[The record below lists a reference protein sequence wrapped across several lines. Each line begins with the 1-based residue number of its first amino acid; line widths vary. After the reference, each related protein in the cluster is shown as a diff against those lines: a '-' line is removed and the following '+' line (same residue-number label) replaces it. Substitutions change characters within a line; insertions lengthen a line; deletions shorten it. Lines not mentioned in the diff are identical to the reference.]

1 VVQFSYMR
9 MKMLITVLILA
20 LMISI
25 LQDIALAE
33 FLYWKW
39 WWFDIFMHFLGGM
52 MIGGIGFIISD
63 RLGVS
68 FAATLLVTLIGIGI
82 GWEVFE
88 WMFGL
93 YDGAWDGVDTSID
106 LIMDTLGALVV
117 YSGIKI
123 WK

>member
-1 VVQFSYMR
+1 MR
-9 MKMLITVLILA
+9 IRLLLSTLVLAAVIA
-20 LMISI
+20 L
-25 LQDIALAE
+25 LQKIALAE

-39 WWFDIFMHFLGGM
+39 WWFDVLMHFLGGVLV
-52 MIGGIGFIISD
+52 GGIGLIASD
-63 RLGVS
+63 FLKTPRVL
-68 FAATLLVTLIGIGI
+68 TLIIALLGIGI

-93 YDGAWDGVDTSID
+93 YDGAWDPVDTFTD
-106 LIMDTLGALVV
+106 LIMDTLGVLVV